1 MTSASSNPEPSAPD
15 EVAPDDAALPDD
27 GVAGGG
33 RDTIPGLQTGVGIG
47 SGEADTFE
55 PEENPDSVPDAG

>member
-1 MTSASSNPEPSAPD
+1 MTSAGSNTDPSTPH
-15 EVAPDDAALPDD
+15 EVDPDDAALPDE